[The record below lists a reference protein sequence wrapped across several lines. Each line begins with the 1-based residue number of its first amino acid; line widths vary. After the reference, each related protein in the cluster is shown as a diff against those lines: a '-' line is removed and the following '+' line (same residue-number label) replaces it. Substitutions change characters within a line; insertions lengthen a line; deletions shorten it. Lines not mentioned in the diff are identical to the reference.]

1 MWAWEKKSI
10 NFSSIESMEYR
21 CLSSYAKASSIHFTG
36 LEGPFYSMRIDD
48 KIVDVAIYRI
58 NCGGDF

>member
-21 CLSSYAKASSIHFTG
+21 CLSSYAKASSIQHDIPFVPK
-36 LEGPFYSMRIDD
+36 LEI
-48 KIVDVAIYRI
+48 AIYI
-58 NCGGDF
+58 L